1 VFVEPNTNYT
11 LSAWIRTSA
20 NNNDGYFGVRG
31 PNNGPIINETRFYS
45 LPNYTKLTVQFNSGN
60 RHSVEVFAGMW
71 ALSGDTWIQVDD
83 FSLTKD

>member
-1 VFVEPNTNYT
+1 
-11 LSAWIRTSA
+11 
-20 NNNDGYFGVRG
+20 
-31 PNNGPIINETRFYS
+31 
-45 LPNYTKLTVQFNSGN
+45 LTVQFNSGN